1 MDLIICLL
9 LTTNKTVLDAKI
21 PHVHSRHMFI
31 VTNVI
36 YIYVSFLGENVNV
49 KNIENQEG
57 HLKLT
62 DFGLC
67 KEHIHGDSVTQ
78 HFAAQLQYTCKKSQ
92 TYIKFIEHLFKKKH

>member
-1 MDLIICLL
+1 MYLFRDLKLENILL
-9 LTTNKTVLDAKI
+9 D
-21 PHVHSRHMFI
+21 
-31 VTNVI
+31 
-36 YIYVSFLGENVNV
+36 
-49 KNIENQEG
+49 QEG